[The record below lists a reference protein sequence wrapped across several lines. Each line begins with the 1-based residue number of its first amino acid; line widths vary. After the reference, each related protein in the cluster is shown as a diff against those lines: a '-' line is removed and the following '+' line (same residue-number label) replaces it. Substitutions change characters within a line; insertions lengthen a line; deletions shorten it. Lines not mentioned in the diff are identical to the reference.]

1 MTDEPQQTLR
11 DRIEAKAREAW
22 PVWEWLLI
30 LWLLGMPI
38 LLGLVYTAMAENAAG
53 GPISYERYQTILAVM
68 GGSEAVIFITVITV
82 TNKGWHRRLLGWSDP
97 SRIVPGPFRCGWAL
111 LEIYGRRWMGF
122 VLMMVGLQVLIRLVD
137 TGEADTVPEIFWM
150 SQALFGWFFA
160 GAVALL
166 GLISFVGLFVQSRLR
181 DRGGNP

>member
-1 MTDEPQQTLR
+1 MTDDPQQTLQ

-38 LLGLVYTAMAENAAG
+38 LLGLVYTAMVENAAG
-53 GPISYERYQTILAVM
+53 GALPYERYQTVLYVMSGSTAVM
-68 GGSEAVIFITVITV
+68 FITTTAAV
-82 TNKGWHRRLLGWSDP
+82 NRGWHRRLLGWSEP
-97 SRIVPGPFRCGWAL
+97 SRIAPGPFRFGWAL

-122 VLMMVGLQVLIRLVD
+122 VLMMVGLQVLKKLVGID
-137 TGEADTVPEIFWM
+137 EVDTVPEIFWV

-160 GAVALL
+160 GTLALL
-166 GLISFVGLFVQSRLR
+166 VLVSFVGLFVQLRLR
-181 DRGGNP
+181 DRGGRL